1 MGRFG
6 KARRVLDEMPE
17 PNLVSYNS
25 IISSFGRSGFYE
37 EAINFFKG
45 MQKRSQNTV
54 LMDEFT
60 VVGLANACASLAA
73 LVLLR
78 QVHGVAIVMGLD
90 FNVVVCNSLVDAY
103 GKCGVPESS
112 YWIFSRM
119 EEKDVVSWTSIVV
132 VYARAS
138 RLDDACSVFGQMPV
152 RNAVSWTALITG
164 FVQNGEGEK
173 ALSFLKKM
181 QEEGVLA
188 NDITYVSALS
198 ACADLAVIG
207 IGKQIHCRIIRSRS
221 SSVFDNVFVV
231 NALID
236 MYSKCGEMISS
247 MRLFERLHRKDIVTW
262 NSLITGFAQNGD
274 GWTSLSIFEKMAREN
289 VRPND
294 VTFIGVLSACSH
306 SGLESEGLRYF
317 DMMGKEFGLIPR
329 SDHYAILVDLL
340 GRKNRLKEALEVIE
354 KAPYGSDHI
363 GMWGA
368 LLATC
373 RVHGNLELATRAAE
387 VLFELEPENTG
398 RYVMLSNIYVTAGRW
413 DYARQIRRLM
423 DDMDLKKEAG
433 CSWIELKYARH
444 MFVAEDM
451 FQPKLDDIRVLLL
464 SLVNQ
469 MKDEVDSELK
479 SEKLDKSI
487 RAEGMGEFDI
497 MWARE
502 LIDGDNMC
510 WSKEL
515 ITKTFTAYDAE
526 CILKIPI
533 SLTGCRDRLKSEK
546 EIVELAF
553 SEWMELKS
561 MNKHT
566 YPRAFPAKHNASE
579 KVMDRPEASK
589 VGHFS
594 LHVSTLLQDWG
605 NYQINC
611 SVKND
616 QDIVVANWSAW
627 LEQQTSN
634 TTSLLW
640 AIRWAMVKTH
650 KESWSKIVIE
660 IDAIDTV
667 WKLENNQPFV

>member
-25 IISSFGRSGFYE
+25 VISSFGRSGFYE
-37 EAINFFKG
+37 EAINLFKG

-73 LVLLR
+73 LELLR

-112 YWIFSRM
+112 YWIFSKM

-132 VYARAS
+132 AYARAS
-138 RLDDACSVFGQMPV
+138 RLDDAC
-152 RNAVSWTALITG
+152 

-173 ALSFLKKM
+173 ALSFFEKM
-181 QEEGVLA
+181 QDEGVLA

-274 GWTSLSIFEKMAREN
+274 GWTSLSIFEMMAREN

-306 SGLESEGLRYF
+306 SGLESQGLRYF

-373 RVHGNLELATRAAE
+373 RVHGILELATRAAE

-413 DYARQIRRLM
+413 DDARQIRKLM

-433 CSWIELKYARH
+433 CSWIELKNARH
-444 MFVAEDM
+444 MFIAEDM
-451 FQPKLDDIRVLLL
+451 FQPKLDDIRRLLL
-464 SLVNQ
+464 SLVAIKNQ
-469 MKDEVDSELK
+469 DSRVMEFVLLFIHHLGCKEVDSELK

-487 RAEGMGEFDI
+487 RAEV
-497 MWARE
+497 
-502 LIDGDNMC
+502 
-510 WSKEL
+510 KEAVRL
-515 ITKTFTAYDAE
+515 EEKTRIRAKPF
-526 CILKIPI
+526 I
-533 SLTGCRDRLKSEK
+533 K
-546 EIVELAF
+546 EI
-553 SEWMELKS
+553 
-561 MNKHT
+561 
-566 YPRAFPAKHNASE
+566 
-579 KVMDRPEASK
+579 
-589 VGHFS
+589 
-594 LHVSTLLQDWG
+594 Q
-605 NYQINC
+605 
-611 SVKND
+611 
-616 QDIVVANWSAW
+616 
-627 LEQQTSN
+627 
-634 TTSLLW
+634 
-640 AIRWAMVKTH
+640 
-650 KESWSKIVIE
+650 
-660 IDAIDTV
+660 
-667 WKLENNQPFV
+667 